1 MMRIYKTMD
10 EQGLFREIDT
20 LEKGAW
26 INLVSPT
33 VQEINTLCQSI
44 GVQEDFI
51 KYALDQE
58 ERARIDVEDDQV
70 LILVDTPVIE
80 KDKDNGIFS
89 TIPVGLIV
97 VRDDYF
103 ITVSTMDLPMIREF
117 IDCRVKGFYTF
128 KKTRFVLQF
137 LYKVA
142 TYYLSYLKIINRET
156 DKAEEKLKKS
166 MRNEEL
172 IKMLSLEKSLVYFTT
187 ALKANELVMEKL
199 MRSKVIKMYE
209 EDEDILDDAIVENR
223 QAIEMGTIYR
233 DILNGTMDAYA
244 SVISNNLNIVMKLL
258 ASVTIV
264 LSVPTIVSSLWGMNV
279 KGLPFANN
287 PLGFEILLAIAAVI
301 SLGAYW
307 ILKKKDML

>member
-1 MMRIYKTMD
+1 MRIYKTMD

-172 IKMLSLEKSLVYFTT
+172 IKMLYLEKSLVYFTT
-187 ALKANELVMEKL
+187 ALKSNELVMEKL

>member
-1 MMRIYKTMD
+1 MMKIYKTMD

-26 INLVSPT
+26 INLISPT
-33 VQEINTLCQSI
+33 SQEVNTLCQSI

-70 LILVDTPVIE
+70 LILVDTPIIE
-80 KDKDNGIFS
+80 KDKDTGIFS
-89 TIPVGLIV
+89 TIPVGLII

-103 ITVSTMDLPMIREF
+103 ITVSTMDLPMINEF

-142 TYYLSYLKIINRET
+142 TYYLAYLKIINRET

-279 KGLPFANN
+279 KGLPYADN

>member
-1 MMRIYKTMD
+1 MMKIYKTMD

-20 LEKGAW
+20 LEKGCW

-51 KYALDQE
+51 RYALDQE

-80 KDKDNGIFS
+80 ENDDDGIFS

-103 ITVSTMDLPMIREF
+103 ITVSTMNLPMIKEF

-142 TYYLSYLKIINRET
+142 TYYLSYLKFINRET

-172 IKMLSLEKSLVYFTT
+172 IKMLALEKSLVYFTT
-187 ALKANELVMEKL
+187 ALKSNEMVMEKL

-209 EDEDILDDAIVENR
+209 EDEDILEDAIVENR

-264 LSVPTIVSSLWGMNV
+264 LSVPTIVASLWGMNV
-279 KGLPFANN
+279 GGIPFATH
-287 PLGFEILLAIAAVI
+287 PFGFAIMLVI
-301 SLGAYW
+301 SLIISIGAYM

>member
-70 LILVDTPVIE
+70 LILVDTPIIE
-80 KDKDNGIFS
+80 KDKDTGIFS
-89 TIPVGLIV
+89 TVPVGLIV

-209 EDEDILDDAIVENR
+209 EDEDILEDAIVENR

-279 KGLPFANN
+279 KGLPYADN
-287 PLGFEILLAIAAVI
+287 PFGFEILLAIAAVI
-301 SLGAYW
+301 SLGAYL

>member
-1 MMRIYKTMD
+1 MMKFYKTID
-10 EQGLFREIDT
+10 EKGIFREVEK
-20 LEKGAW
+20 LEKGVW

-33 VQEINTLCQSI
+33 IQEINTLCNTI

-51 KYALDQE
+51 RYALDQE

-70 LILVDTPVIE
+70 LILVDTPVVEKRDGIE
-80 KDKDNGIFS
+80 VFS

-103 ITVSTMDLPMIREF
+103 ITVSTMSLPIIKEF
-117 IDCRVKGFYTF
+117 VDCRVKGFYTF

-142 TYYLSYLKIINRET
+142 TYYLTYLKFINRET
-156 DKAEEKLKKS
+156 DKAEESLKKS
-166 MRNEEL
+166 MKNDDL

-187 ALKANELVMEKL
+187 ALKSNELVMEKL
-199 MRSKVIKMYE
+199 MRAKVIKMYE
-209 EDEDILDDAIVENR
+209 EDEDILEDAIIENR

-244 SVISNNLNIVMKLL
+244 SVISNNLNLVMKLL

-264 LSVPTIVSSLWGMNV
+264 LSVPTIISGLWGMNV
-279 KGLPFANN
+279 MGIPFAQH
-287 PLGFEILLAIAAVI
+287 PIGFWLVIIVSIVI
-301 SLGAYW
+301 SVASLLL
-307 ILKKKDML
+307 LKKKDML

>member
-1 MMRIYKTMD
+1 MMKIYKTMD

-51 KYALDQE
+51 RYALDPE
-58 ERARIDVEDDQV
+58 ERARIDVEEDQV
-70 LILVDTPVIE
+70 LILIDTPVIE
-80 KDKDNGIFS
+80 KEKEAGIFS
-89 TIPVGLIV
+89 TLPLGLIV

-103 ITVSTMDLPMIREF
+103 ITVSTMDLPMIKEFRE
-117 IDCRVKGFYTF
+117 CRVKGFYTF
-128 KKTRFVLQF
+128 KKTRFVLQL

-142 TYYLSYLKIINRET
+142 TYYLSYLKYINRET
-156 DKAEEKLKKS
+156 DLAEEKLKKS

-172 IKMLSLEKSLVYFTT
+172 IKMLALEKSLVYFTT
-187 ALKANELVMEKL
+187 ALKSNEMVMEKL

-209 EDEDILDDAIVENR
+209 EDEDILEDAIVENR

-264 LSVPTIVSSLWGMNV
+264 LSVPTIVASLWGMNV

-287 PLGFEILLAIAAVI
+287 PFGFGIILLLAATI
-301 SLGAYW
+301 SIGAYL